1 LLADRERAQ
10 AEQHELRNS
19 LLEQAQQEVAHER
32 GLIAMKHKKLS
43 EFLLA
48 ALKDVEQASTNG
60 SASARDL
67 AELEALRDE
76 LSSTE

>member
-1 LLADRERAQ
+1 
-10 AEQHELRNS
+10 
-19 LLEQAQQEVAHER
+19 VAHEKE
-32 GLIAMKHKKLS
+32 LMAMKHRKLS

-48 ALKDVEQASTNG
+48 TLKDVEQASTNG
-60 SASARDL
+60 SANVHDL